1 MTPVYSHRKQ
11 TKRSGYAGDVSAIP
25 NLSGNEQT
33 MGVEVLERSGA
44 NAEQWNSAYQQL
56 FDRN

>member
-11 TKRSGYAGDVSAIP
+11 NKRSGYAGDPGTIP
-25 NLSGNEQT
+25 NLSGNGQT
-33 MGVEVLERSGA
+33 MEVEVLDRSNA
-44 NAEQWNSAYQQL
+44 DAEQWNSAYQQL